1 MTHVSRCAT
10 RKMSVIKQG
19 TAVDCND
26 KLFVSVQVPD
36 NAQGKSDF
44 CTLGYDFQ
52 AVLPS
57 IGYTHCFNVII
68 CVSANSLKPIVYLSI
83 FFMKTPQSTLFRIC
97 SPNE

>member
-10 RKMSVIKQG
+10 RKMSVIKQS

-44 CTLGYDFQ
+44 FTLGYDFQ

-57 IGYTHCFNVII
+57 IGYTHRFNVII
-68 CVSANSLKPIVYLSI
+68 CVCSLKPIVYLSI
-83 FFMKTPQSTLFRIC
+83 FFMKTPQSTSEHLI
-97 SPNE
+97 